1 MNERMSDEVGQEKQP
16 TRSTEQPL
24 RVVLTNIGTMGD
36 VHPLIALALE
46 LTRRG
51 HEPVLAVPEVFRER
65 VRPLGIRFHAVR
77 PDIDPQNRELAA
89 RIYEPKQGTE
99 YGLRRFLFPRL
110 RESYED
116 LLAAVNGPRRADLL
130 VTGELNYAAPLVAE
144 KTGIPWASAVLA
156 PISFFS
162 VYDPPALPMYEWLS
176 AVYGRVPGM
185 GRGVNGLAR
194 AISRK
199 WPEPILTLRR
209 ELGLAAGANPLF
221 EGKHSPLLVLALFHR
236 LLGQR
241 QRDWPAMTVQTGFCF
256 HDADSGMRALPEEME
271 RFLEAGPAPVV
282 FTLGSAAVMTAGSFF
297 SVAAEACE
305 RMGRRA
311 ILLVGPDE
319 RNRPQR
325 ALPESICV
333 AEYAPHSLLFP
344 RAAAVV
350 HQGGVGTVAQC
361 LRAGVPMLIV
371 PWSHD
376 QPDNASRMVR
386 LGVARSLKRSKLNAD
401 RLAQGLTELLED
413 SGYAAAA
420 RSARQAM
427 AGECA
432 DGCGAACDAM
442 EKLVAARRIATG

>member
-1 MNERMSDEVGQEKQP
+1 MNAGDNDGQNTAMRTGQAG
-16 TRSTEQPL
+16 RAEQPM

-46 LTRRG
+46 LGQRG

-65 VRPLGIRFHAVR
+65 VRGIAFHAVR
-77 PDIDPQNRELAA
+77 PDIDPADTELAA
-89 RIYEPKQGTE
+89 RIYEPKHGTE

-116 LLAAVNGPRRADLL
+116 LLAAVSGPRRADLL

-162 VYDPPALPMYEWLS
+162 VYDPSALPMYEWLS
-176 AVYGRVPGM
+176 ATYGRVPGM
-185 GRGVNGLAR
+185 GRVVNGLAR

-199 WPEPILTLRR
+199 WPEPIVALRR
-209 ELGLAAGANPLF
+209 ELGLPPTKVNPLF
-221 EGKHSPLLVLALFHR
+221 EGKHSPLLVLALFDR
-236 LLGQR
+236 LLGER
-241 QRDWPAMTVQTGFCF
+241 QRDWPAMTVETGFCF
-256 HDADSGMRALPEEME
+256 HDADCGMTALPGGME
-271 RFLEAGPAPVV
+271 RFLDAGAAPVV
-282 FTLGSAAVMTAGSFF
+282 FTLGSAAVMTAGNFF
-297 SVAAEACE
+297 RVAAEACE

-311 ILLVGPDE
+311 VLLVGPDR
-319 RNRPQR
+319 RNLPDGN
-325 ALPESICV
+325 LPESICV

-361 LRAGVPMLIV
+361 LRAGVPMVVV

-376 QPDNASRMVR
+376 QPDNAYRMVR
-386 LGVARSLKRSKLNAD
+386 LGVARSMKRNDLTTA
-401 RLAQGLTELLED
+401 RLARELTELLGN
-413 SGYAAAA
+413 SGYAMAA
-420 RSARQAM
+420 RAARQGM
-427 AGECA
+427 AGV

-442 EKLVAARRIATG
+442 EKLVMARRIAVG